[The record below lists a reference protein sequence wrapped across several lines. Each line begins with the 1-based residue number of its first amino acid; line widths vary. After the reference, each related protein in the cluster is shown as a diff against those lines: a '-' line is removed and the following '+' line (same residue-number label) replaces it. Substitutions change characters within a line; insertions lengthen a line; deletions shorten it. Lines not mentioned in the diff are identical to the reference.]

1 MAVTKAITSCTP
13 YVNSN
18 NKVDQWDIK
27 MKYENGS
34 EGDSTYYTTEFW
46 VTVNQKDVD
55 SVTGAE
61 TTNFTL
67 KAKGS
72 WSNADLVALCP
83 VSQWDAVFASQVDS
97 VITNPP
103 AQSTPDQ
110 AFSVPS

>member
-1 MAVTKAITSCTP
+1 MAVTKTITKCTP

-18 NKVDQWDIK
+18 SKVDKWSIT
-27 MKYENGS
+27 MKYENDS
-34 EGDSTYYTTEFW
+34 EGDATYYTSEFST
-46 VTVNQKDVD
+46 TVNQTDTNPD
-55 SVTGAE
+55 GST

-72 WSNADLVALCP
+72 WTNANLVAICP
-83 VSQWDAVFASQVDS
+83 VSQWDAIFASQVDS

-103 AQSTPDQ
+103 VESTPDQ

>member
-1 MAVTKAITSCTP
+1 MAVTKAITKCTP
-13 YVNSN
+13 YENASS
-18 NKVDQWDIK
+18 KVDKWVIE

-34 EGDSTYYTTEFW
+34 EGDSTYYTSTFTT
-46 VTVNQKDVD
+46 TVKQTTTNSDG
-55 SVTGAE
+55 ST

-72 WSNADLVALCP
+72 WSNADLVAICP
-83 VSQWDAVFASQVDS
+83 VSQWDTVFASQVDS

-103 AQSTPDQ
+103 VQSTPDQ